1 MQLKLKSK
9 LKSKIKL
16 KGVQILALGF
26 IGVILIGAILLS
38 LPISSKSGEATNF
51 LDAAFVA
58 TSAVCITG
66 LTPVVTATHWS
77 AFGHVVMMF
86 LIEIG
91 ALGFIAFFTILSIII
106 GKKITLKDRLL
117 VQESMN
123 TFSIQGLVRMIKYIF
138 GFALSI
144 QFAGFL
150 LLSTQFVPEYGL
162 KIGLFNSLFHAVSAF
177 GNAGFDLF
185 VTSLV
190 QYNSNAV
197 VILVIAAEIIIAGI
211 GFTVL
216 TEIYE
221 SKNLRKISV
230 HAKLVIITTLIL
242 LLGGAILFFSFE
254 YNNPNTIG
262 NMSLG
267 DKILNS
273 IFASVT
279 PRTAGFFSV
288 NLVDMTTASKF
299 LTILLM
305 FIGGSP
311 GSTAGGIK
319 TVTIA
324 ILVLTV
330 VSVIRG
336 REDTECFGRRFS
348 KEVIYKAF
356 TIFFLELSLLM
367 IVPLILSITEQGVPY
382 LDLLYETASA
392 LGTVGLTLDLTPNL
406 TSIGKLLIMSMMYIG
421 RVGPLTVILSLRKND
436 KNNSVK
442 YPEGKILIG

>member
-1 MQLKLKSK
+1 MQFN

-26 IGVILIGAILLS
+26 ICVILIGATLLS
-38 LPISSKSGEATNF
+38 LPISSQSGEATNF

-66 LTPVVTATHWS
+66 LTTVVTATHWS
-77 AFGHVVMMF
+77 LFGQVILMLLV
-86 LIEIG
+86 EIG
-91 ALGFIAFFTILSIII
+91 ALGFISFFTILSIII

-117 VQESMN
+117 VQEAMN
-123 TFSIQGLVRMIKYIF
+123 TFSIQGLVRMMKYIF
-138 GFALSI
+138 GFSLSI

-162 KIGLFNSLFHAVSAF
+162 STGLFNSLFHAVSAF

-190 QYNSNAV
+190 QYNSNPV
-197 VILVIAAEIIIAGI
+197 VILVIASEIVVAGI

-216 TEIYE
+216 TEIYQ

-230 HAKLVIITTLIL
+230 HAKLAIITTAVLI
-242 LLGGAILFFSFE
+242 LGGALLIFAFE
-254 YNNPNTIG
+254 YNNPNTMG

-299 LTILLM
+299 LTIVLM

-324 ILVLTV
+324 ILVITV
-330 VSVIRG
+330 VSVIKG
-336 REDTECFGRRFS
+336 REDTECFGRKFS

-356 TIFFLELSLLM
+356 TIFFLELSLLVV
-367 IVPLILSITEQGVPY
+367 VPLILSITEQGVPY
-382 LDLLYETASA
+382 LSLLYETASA

-421 RVGPLTVILSLRKND
+421 RVGPLTVILSLRKKD
-436 KNNSVK
+436 KSTSVK

>member
-1 MQLKLKSK
+1 MQFN

-16 KGVQILALGF
+16 KGVQVLVLGF
-26 IGVILIGAILLS
+26 ICVILIGATLLS

-51 LDAAFVA
+51 LDAAFTA

-66 LTPVVTATHWS
+66 LTTLVTATHWNV
-77 AFGHVVMMF
+77 FGQVVLML

-91 ALGFIAFFTILSIII
+91 ALGFVSFFTILSIII

-117 VQESMN
+117 VQEAMN
-123 TFSIQGLVRMIKYIF
+123 TFSIQGLVRMMKYIF
-138 GFALSI
+138 GFSLSI

-162 KIGLFNSLFHAVSAF
+162 GAGLFNSLFHAVSAF

-190 QYNSNAV
+190 QYNSNPV
-197 VILVIAAEIIIAGI
+197 VILVIASEIVVAGI

-216 TEIYE
+216 TEIYQ
-221 SKNLRKISV
+221 SKNLKKISV
-230 HAKLVIITTLIL
+230 HAKLAIITTAILI
-242 LLGGAILFFSFE
+242 LGGALLIFAFE
-254 YNNPNTIG
+254 YNNPNTMG

-299 LTILLM
+299 LTVVLM

-324 ILVLTV
+324 ILIITV
-330 VSVIRG
+330 VSVIKG

-348 KEVIYKAF
+348 KEVIYKSF
-356 TIFFLELSLLM
+356 TIFFLELSLLVV
-367 IVPLILSITEQGVPY
+367 VPLVLSITEQGVPY
-382 LDLLYETASA
+382 LSLLYETASA

-406 TSIGKLLIMSMMYIG
+406 TSIGKLLIMIMMYIG
-421 RVGPLTVILSLRKND
+421 RVGPLTVLFSLRKKD
-436 KNNSVK
+436 KSTSIK